1 MQFDQLKRREV
12 IALLGGM
19 AAVWPLAARA
29 QNVGMRRVIVLMGT
43 ADDAEAKD
51 RAVAL
56 QQGLQKLRWTVG
68 RDLQIN
74 YLFAAGNAERLL
86 AYANEAVASKPDIL
100 LAQTNPAVK
109 ALQNVTRTL
118 PIVFLQVSDPVGAGF
133 VRSLSH
139 PGGNITGFT
148 NFEAEI
154 GGKWLQTLK
163 DIAPAVENV
172 GFVFNPETSAHSEF
186 LAAAEKASGALN
198 VKIVPLAVHKTEEV
212 DSAIT
217 GFASV
222 PNAGMIVSP
231 HPITRGKL
239 IIDLA
244 SRYRL
249 PTIYPFDFHVRDG
262 GLISYGVDQVNQFR
276 SAATYVDRILKGEKP
291 ADLPVQEPSKYELV
305 INLKTAKALG
315 LNVPPT
321 VLAIADRVI
330 E

>member
-1 MQFDQLKRREV
+1 MKRRQFMT
-12 IALLGGM
+12 LLGG
-19 AAVWPLAARA
+19 AAAAWPLAGRA
-29 QNVGMRRVIVLMGT
+29 QNVGMRRAIVLMGT

-51 RAVAL
+51 RTVAL
-56 QQGLQKLRWTVG
+56 LEGLLKLRWTIG

-74 YLFAAGNAERLL
+74 YLFAAGSAERLL

-133 VRSLSH
+133 VGSLAH

-154 GGKWLQTLK
+154 GGKWVQRLK

-172 GFVFNPETSAHSEF
+172 GFVFNPETSAHTEF
-186 LAAAEKASGALN
+186 LRAAEKASGALN
-198 VKIVPLAVHKTEEV
+198 VKIVPLAVHKVEEV
-212 DSAIT
+212 ENAVT

-222 PNAGMIVSP
+222 PNGGMLVSP

-262 GLISYGVDQVNQFR
+262 GLVSYGVDQVNQFR

-291 ADLPVQEPSKYELV
+291 ADLPVQEPVKYELV
-305 INLKTAKALG
+305 INLKTANALG

-321 VLAIADRVI
+321 LLAIADRVI

>member
-1 MQFDQLKRREV
+1 MERREF
-12 IALLGGM
+12 ILLLGG
-19 AAVWPLAARA
+19 AAATWPLAGRA

-56 QQGLQKLRWTVG
+56 QEGLQKLRWTVG

-74 YLFAAGNAERLL
+74 YLFAAGSAEQLL

-133 VRSLSH
+133 VGSLAH

-154 GGKWLQTLK
+154 GGKWLQRLK

-172 GFVFNPETSAHSEF
+172 GFVFNPETSAHTEF
-186 LAAAEKASGALN
+186 VRAAEKASDALN
-198 VKIVPLAVHKTEEV
+198 VKIVPLAVHKVEEV

-217 GFASV
+217 GFSSV
-222 PNAGMIVSP
+222 PKGGMIVSP
-231 HPITRGKL
+231 HPITRGRL

-244 SRYRL
+244 SRYQL

-262 GLISYGVDQVNQFR
+262 GLVSYGVDQVNQFR
-276 SAATYVDRILKGEKP
+276 SAATYVDRILKGERP
-291 ADLPVQEPSKYELV
+291 ADLPVQEPVKYELV
-305 INLKTAKALG
+305 INLKTANALG

-321 VLAIADRVI
+321 LLAIADRVI

>member
-1 MQFDQLKRREV
+1 MDL
-12 IALLGGM
+12 
-19 AAVWPLAARA
+19 
-29 QNVGMRRVIVLMGT
+29 
-43 ADDAEAKD
+43 
-51 RAVAL
+51 
-56 QQGLQKLRWTVG
+56 G

-198 VKIVPLAVHKTEEV
+198 VKIVPLAVHKMEEV

>member
-1 MQFDQLKRREV
+1 MMKRRQFMT
-12 IALLGGM
+12 LLGG
-19 AAVWPLAARA
+19 AAAAWPLAGRA
-29 QNVGMRRVIVLMGT
+29 QNVGMRRAIVLMGT
-43 ADDAEAKD
+43 ADDAEARD

-56 QQGLQKLRWTVG
+56 LEGLLKLRWTIG

-74 YLFAAGNAERLL
+74 YLFAAGSAERLL

-133 VRSLSH
+133 VGSLAH

-154 GGKWLQTLK
+154 GGKWVQRLK

-172 GFVFNPETSAHSEF
+172 GFVFNPETSAHTEF
-186 LAAAEKASGALN
+186 LRAAEKASGALN
-198 VKIVPLAVHKTEEV
+198 VKIVPLAVHKVEEV
-212 DSAIT
+212 ENAVT

-222 PNAGMIVSP
+222 PNGGMIVSP

-262 GLISYGVDQVNQFR
+262 GLVSYGVDQVNQFR

-291 ADLPVQEPSKYELV
+291 ADLPVQEPVKYELV
-305 INLKTAKALG
+305 INLKTANALG

-321 VLAIADRVI
+321 LLAIADRVI

>member
-1 MQFDQLKRREV
+1 
-12 IALLGGM
+12 
-19 AAVWPLAARA
+19 
-29 QNVGMRRVIVLMGT
+29 MRRAIVLMGT
-43 ADDAEAKD
+43 ADDAEARD

-56 QQGLQKLRWTVG
+56 LEGLLKLRWTIG

-74 YLFAAGNAERLL
+74 YLFAAGSAERLL

-133 VRSLSH
+133 VGSLAH

-154 GGKWLQTLK
+154 GGKWVQRLK

-172 GFVFNPETSAHSEF
+172 GFVFNPETSAHTEF
-186 LAAAEKASGALN
+186 LRAAEKASGALH
-198 VKIVPLAVHKTEEV
+198 VKLVPLAVHKVEEV
-212 DSAIT
+212 ENAVT

-222 PNAGMIVSP
+222 PNGGMIVSP
-231 HPITRGKL
+231 HPITRGKM

-262 GLISYGVDQVNQFR
+262 GLVSYGVDQVNQFR

-291 ADLPVQEPSKYELV
+291 ADLPVQEPVKYELV
-305 INLKTAKALG
+305 INLKTANALG

-321 VLAIADRVI
+321 LLAIADRVI

>member
-1 MQFDQLKRREV
+1 MRRREF
-12 IALLGGM
+12 ISLLGGM
-19 AAVWPLAARA
+19 TTIAWPRA
-29 QNVGMRRVIVLMGT
+29 GLTQNVGRRRAIVLMGT
-43 ADDAEAKD
+43 ADDVEAKD

-56 QQGLQKLRWTVG
+56 QQGLQKLGWIVG
-68 RDLQIN
+68 RDLQID

-86 AYANEAVASKPDIL
+86 AYANEAVVSKPDIL
-100 LAQTNPAVK
+100 LAQTNSAAK
-109 ALQNVTRTL
+109 ALQSVTRTL
-118 PIVFLQVSDPVGAGF
+118 PIVFLQVSDPVGSGF
-133 VRSLSH
+133 VGSLAH

-148 NFEAEI
+148 NFEVEI
-154 GGKWLQTLK
+154 GGKWLRTLK

-172 GFVFNPETSAHSEF
+172 GFIFNPETSAHREF
-186 LAAAEKASGALN
+186 LQAAERASGALN
-198 VKIVPLAVHKTEEV
+198 VRIVPLGVHKVEEV
-212 DSAIT
+212 DGAIT

-222 PNAGMIVSP
+222 PNGGMIVSP

-262 GLISYGVDQVNQFR
+262 GLISYGVDQIDQFR

-291 ADLPVQEPSKYELV
+291 ADLPVQAPAKYELV

-321 VLAIADRVI
+321 LLAVADKVI

>member
-1 MQFDQLKRREV
+1 MIRRKF
-12 IALLGGM
+12 ITLLGS
-19 AAVWPLAARA
+19 AAAAWPLAARA
-29 QNVGMRRVIVLMGT
+29 QSVSMRRVIVLMGT

-56 QQGLQKLRWTVG
+56 QEGLQKLRWTVG

-74 YLFAAGNAERLL
+74 YLFAAGSAERLL
-86 AYANEAVASKPDIL
+86 AYANEALASKPDIL

-133 VRSLSH
+133 VGSLAH

-154 GGKWLQTLK
+154 GGKWLQRLK

-172 GFVFNPETSAHSEF
+172 GFVFNPETSAHTEF
-186 LAAAEKASGALN
+186 VRAAEKASGALD
-198 VKIVPLAVHKTEEV
+198 VKIVPLAVHKVEEV

-222 PNAGMIVSP
+222 TNGGMIVSP

-262 GLISYGVDQVNQFR
+262 GLVSYGVDQVNQFR

-291 ADLPVQEPSKYELV
+291 ADLPVQEPVKYELV
-305 INLKTAKALG
+305 INLKTANALG

-321 VLAIADRVI
+321 LLAIADRVI

>member
-1 MQFDQLKRREV
+1 MLVIGRRHFLT
-12 IALLGGM
+12 LLGG
-19 AAVWPLAARA
+19 AAAWPLAARG

-56 QQGLQKLRWTVG
+56 QEGLQKLRWTVG

-74 YLFAAGNAERLL
+74 YLFAAGSAERLL
-86 AYANEAVASKPDIL
+86 AYADEAVASKPDIL

-133 VRSLSH
+133 VGSLAH

-154 GGKWLQTLK
+154 GGKWLQRLK

-172 GFVFNPETSAHSEF
+172 GFVFNPETSAHTEF
-186 LAAAEKASGALN
+186 VRAAEKASGALN
-198 VKIVPLAVHKTEEV
+198 VKIVPLAVHKVEEI

-222 PNAGMIVSP
+222 PNGGMIVSP

-262 GLISYGVDQVNQFR
+262 GLVSYGVDQVNQFR

-291 ADLPVQEPSKYELV
+291 ADLPVQEPVKYELV
-305 INLKTAKALG
+305 INLKTANALG

-321 VLAIADRVI
+321 LLAIADRVI

>member
-1 MQFDQLKRREV
+1 V
-12 IALLGGM
+12 ILPHDANPGRTGFS
-19 AAVWPLAARA
+19 
-29 QNVGMRRVIVLMGT
+29 GTT

-139 PGGNITGFT
+139 PGENITGFT

-154 GGKWLQTLK
+154 GGKWLPGEIGRSRMPIALTRDLK
-163 DIAPAVENV
+163 PC
-172 GFVFNPETSAHSEF
+172 P
-186 LAAAEKASGALN
+186 
-198 VKIVPLAVHKTEEV
+198 
-212 DSAIT
+212 
-217 GFASV
+217 
-222 PNAGMIVSP
+222 
-231 HPITRGKL
+231 
-239 IIDLA
+239 
-244 SRYRL
+244 
-249 PTIYPFDFHVRDG
+249 
-262 GLISYGVDQVNQFR
+262 
-276 SAATYVDRILKGEKP
+276 
-291 ADLPVQEPSKYELV
+291 
-305 INLKTAKALG
+305 
-315 LNVPPT
+315 
-321 VLAIADRVI
+321 
-330 E
+330 

>member
-1 MQFDQLKRREV
+1 MPDNGHQPQDRQGPRPHRAAYAARARRRGDRVRRREF
-12 IALLGGM
+12 ITLMG
-19 AAVWPLAARA
+19 AAGAAWPVAARA
-29 QNVGMRRVIVLMGT
+29 QNVGMRRAIVLMGT
-43 ADDAEAKD
+43 ADDGQAKD

-56 QQGLQKLRWTVG
+56 QEGLQKLRWTIG

-74 YLFAAGNAERLL
+74 YLFAAGSAERLL

-133 VRSLSH
+133 VGSLAH

-154 GGKWLQTLK
+154 GGKWVQRLK

-172 GFVFNPETSAHSEF
+172 GFVFNPETSAHTEF
-186 LAAAEKASGALN
+186 LRAAEKASGALN
-198 VKIVPLAVHKTEEV
+198 VKIVPLAVHKVEEV
-212 DSAIT
+212 ENAVT

-222 PNAGMIVSP
+222 PNGGMIVSP

-249 PTIYPFDFHVRDG
+249 PTIYNFDFHVLDG
-262 GLISYGVDQVNQFR
+262 VLVSYNVSQ
-276 SAATYVDRILKGEKP
+276 
-291 ADLPVQEPSKYELV
+291 LV
-305 INLKTAKALG
+305 
-315 LNVPPT
+315 
-321 VLAIADRVI
+321 
-330 E
+330 

>member
-1 MQFDQLKRREV
+1 MKRRQFMT
-12 IALLGGM
+12 LLGG
-19 AAVWPLAARA
+19 AAAAWPLAGRA
-29 QNVGMRRVIVLMGT
+29 QNVGMRRAIVLMGT

-56 QQGLQKLRWTVG
+56 LEGLLKLRWTIG

-74 YLFAAGNAERLL
+74 YLFAAGSAERLL

-133 VRSLSH
+133 VGSLAH

-154 GGKWLQTLK
+154 GGKWLQRLK

-172 GFVFNPETSAHSEF
+172 GFVFNPETSAHTEF
-186 LAAAEKASGALN
+186 LRAAEKASGALN
-198 VKIVPLAVHKTEEV
+198 VKIVPLAVHKVEEV
-212 DSAIT
+212 ENAVT
-217 GFASV
+217 GFASL
-222 PNAGMIVSP
+222 PNGGMIVSP

-262 GLISYGVDQVNQFR
+262 GLVSYGVDQVNQFR

-291 ADLPVQEPSKYELV
+291 ADLPVQEPVKYELV
-305 INLKTAKALG
+305 INLKTANALG

-321 VLAIADRVI
+321 LLAIADRVI

>member
-1 MQFDQLKRREV
+1 MIRRKF
-12 IALLGGM
+12 ITLLGSA

-29 QNVGMRRVIVLMGT
+29 QSVSMRRVIVLMGT

-56 QQGLQKLRWTVG
+56 QEGLQKLRWTVG

-74 YLFAAGNAERLL
+74 YLFAAGSAERLL

-133 VRSLSH
+133 VGSLAH

-154 GGKWLQTLK
+154 GGKWLQRLK

-172 GFVFNPETSAHSEF
+172 GFVFNPETSAHIEF
-186 LAAAEKASGALN
+186 MRAAEKASGASN
-198 VKIVPLAVHKTEEV
+198 VKIVPLGVHKVEEV
-212 DSAIT
+212 DSAIA
-217 GFASV
+217 GFAAV
-222 PNAGMIVSP
+222 PNGGMIVSP
-231 HPITRGKL
+231 HPITRGRS

-262 GLISYGVDQVNQFR
+262 GLVSYGVDQVNQFR

-291 ADLPVQEPSKYELV
+291 ADLPVQEPVKYELV
-305 INLKTAKALG
+305 INLKTANALG
-315 LNVPPT
+315 LSVPPT
-321 VLAIADRVI
+321 LLAIADRVI